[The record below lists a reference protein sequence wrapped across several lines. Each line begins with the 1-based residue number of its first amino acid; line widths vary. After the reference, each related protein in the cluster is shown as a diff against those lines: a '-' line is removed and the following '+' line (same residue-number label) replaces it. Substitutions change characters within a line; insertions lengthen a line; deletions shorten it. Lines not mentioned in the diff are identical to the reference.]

1 MALSK
6 EVKLDIALA
15 LYAIIK
21 SLQAEVSH
29 TERHKISCG
38 HMKPCFQELHH
49 KGL

>member
-21 SLQAEVSH
+21 FLQAEVSH
-29 TERHKISCG
+29 TEAIRFPVDTRNHVLKSYSTRVV
-38 HMKPCFQELHH
+38 
-49 KGL
+49 

>member
-6 EVKLDIALA
+6 EKLDIALA

-21 SLQAEVSH
+21 SLQAEVAH
-29 TERHKISCG
+29 TEAKISCG
-38 HMKPCFQELHH
+38 HMKPYFLELHH